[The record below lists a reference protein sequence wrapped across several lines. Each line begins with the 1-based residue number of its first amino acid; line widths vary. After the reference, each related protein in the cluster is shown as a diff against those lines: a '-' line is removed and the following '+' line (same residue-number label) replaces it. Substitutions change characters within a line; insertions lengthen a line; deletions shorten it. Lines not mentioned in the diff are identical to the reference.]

1 MDSKYKTKILVI
13 GKDKK
18 LYNILSNIL
27 NKDLFFIKPAKNGIL
42 SMKEVLSN
50 KYQIIIINIHNRK
63 ETKILVK
70 SFNNTEYKF
79 PKTPI
84 ILISNKITT
93 DEEIEIYKAG
103 INIIHQKPVNP
114 KLLLVQI
121 DKILNENY
129 MGIEIQMGDILLKPR
144 QRKIFRGNTEI
155 NLTRTEYDFLLLLIK
170 NNGGVLNRNQ
180 IIDRVFKYTR
190 DVNHCAVDTM
200 VSRIRKKLDRR
211 KEEVIETV
219 PGVGYRLSSKYT
231 DNNKDFCYK

>member
-1 MDSKYKTKILVI
+1 MNSKYKTKILVI

-27 NKDLFFIKPAKNGIL
+27 NKELFFIKPAKNEIL
-42 SMKEVLSN
+42 CIKEVLSN
-50 KYQIIIINIHNRK
+50 KYQIIIINTYNRK
-63 ETKILVK
+63 DIKALVR
-70 SFNNTEYKF
+70 SFNNSESRFT
-79 PKTPI
+79 KTPT
-84 ILISNKITT
+84 ILISNKITA

-103 INIIHQKPVNP
+103 INTIHPKPVNP

-129 MGIEIQMGDILLKPR
+129 MSIEIQMGDILLKPR
-144 QRKIFRGNTEI
+144 QRKIFRENIEI
-155 NLTRTEYDFLLLLIK
+155 NLTCTEYDFLLLLIK

-180 IIDRVFKYTR
+180 IIDRIFKYTR

-200 VSRIRKKLDRR
+200 VSRIRKKLGGGR
-211 KEEVIETV
+211 EEVIETV

-231 DNNKDFCYK
+231 DSKNFCYK